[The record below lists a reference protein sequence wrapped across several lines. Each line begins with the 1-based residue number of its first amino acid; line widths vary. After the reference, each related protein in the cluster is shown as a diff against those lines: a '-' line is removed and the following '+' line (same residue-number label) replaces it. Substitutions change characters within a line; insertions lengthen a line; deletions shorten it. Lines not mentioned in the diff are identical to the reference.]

1 MINLFLGFVDNLFH
15 FCFQIVN
22 KLLLISQRKQ
32 KLWVSCKL
40 SRNPPTVLCFQ
51 RFAIIHTCTY
61 LYSSKCFP
69 QMIQTSIR
77 SANFLSRKS
86 ISRITTHSLLKAH
99 SRRIYFNTYLN
110 EFSGLWMRRKCE
122 IVSLSFLID
131 SCLSPFAENLLGFRS
146 ISANVIGM
154 KDFCIENYFP
164 RIQINNNLLFC
175 SEYLYQALNAIN
187 QTSNCPAK
195 CYVHQN
201 VLL

>member
-69 QMIQTSIR
+69 QVTQAR
-77 SANFLSRKS
+77 NRLANFLSRKS
-86 ISRITTHSLLKAH
+86 TSRRTSHSFLKPHSRI
-99 SRRIYFNTYLN
+99 IYFNTYLN
-110 EFSGLWMRRKCE
+110 EFSGLRMRRSLE
-122 IVSLSFLID
+122 IVFLSFLID
-131 SCLSPFAENLLGFRS
+131 SCLSPFVE
-146 ISANVIGM
+146 
-154 KDFCIENYFP
+154 
-164 RIQINNNLLFC
+164 
-175 SEYLYQALNAIN
+175 
-187 QTSNCPAK
+187 
-195 CYVHQN
+195 
-201 VLL
+201 